1 MSEILIR
8 LPWPPVVLSPNSRAH
23 WAKVAK
29 AKANYRADC
38 STVTR
43 SQLGPK
49 VKELLPA
56 AGELELLIEFIP
68 PQARKYDRDNLLAR
82 MKAGLDGVCDCLA
95 IDDARFEPI
104 TISMRSKPLR
114 RGFVQVTIKGECP

>member
-1 MSEILIR
+1 MTVVTIR

-43 SQLGPK
+43 SQLGPGCK
-49 VKELLPA
+49 GALP
-56 AGELELLIEFIP
+56 GEGDLDLMIEFIP

-82 MKAGLDGVCDCLA
+82 MKAGLDGLCDCLG

-104 TISMRSKPLR
+104 TISMRRKPLR
-114 RGFVQVTIKGECP
+114 RGFVQVTIQGGSQ